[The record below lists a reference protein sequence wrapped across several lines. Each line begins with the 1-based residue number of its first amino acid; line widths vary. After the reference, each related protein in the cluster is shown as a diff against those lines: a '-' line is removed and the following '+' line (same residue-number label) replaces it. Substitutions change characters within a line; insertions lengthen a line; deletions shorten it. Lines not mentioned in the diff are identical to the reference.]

1 MYEQQAIPMVVRAPS
16 ASHPPIPHGLVEA
29 AAWGPDTGASSPTNP
44 VIRWGLYTYWVYNLV
59 DRYGMGIVAYDEA
72 GNIVGQWEKP
82 GASHIWQIT
91 VEADTQ
97 RVVFWGQSNYRIVMR
112 WHELF
117 IPSLAVSPPEH
128 AFLSAN

>member
-1 MYEQQAIPMVVRAPS
+1 MYEQQAIPMVVTVPS
-16 ASHPPIPHGLVEA
+16 VSHPPIPYGLVEA

-44 VIRWGLYTYWVYNLV
+44 VLQWGLHTYWVYNLV
-59 DRYGMGIVAYDEA
+59 DRYGIGIVAYDEA
-72 GNIVGQWEKP
+72 GNIVGQWEKT
-82 GASHIWQIT
+82 GVSHIWQIT

-117 IPSLAVSPPEH
+117 IPSLTVSPPEQ
-128 AFLSAN
+128 AFLSAS